1 MFKAIL
7 PNGERIP
14 LEAWVYREW
23 IHNRDRFFDPILGAQ
38 LATAVRFIRYR

>member
-1 MFKAIL
+1 MFKAVL
-7 PNGERIP
+7 PNGERLR

-23 IHNRDRFFDPILGAQ
+23 VHNRSRFFDPVLGEQ